1 MGGDMIERGKGIV
14 VVSIALALLS
24 VPRMASAESRSPS
37 EERAFELKIRGDV
50 AMESDHFSEALTDYR
65 ASYDISP
72 QPALLYN
79 MGSAEQRLG
88 QNTEA
93 LRHLEQFARTAPPD
107 LKMKVPHLDWLL
119 DEVRSHVALLTVR
132 TNVPNARVSLRGK
145 YLGASPMK
153 SAVATSG
160 GRAEIEIA
168 ADGYLTYQREVTL
181 EEGRSTV
188 VDVSLLEKN
197 ASSYTGAK
205 YLSPKESPVPAE
217 APSSAI
223 TSKWW
228 FWTGVGVVVVGGVV
242 ITAALMTEK
251 SAPHGDLGP
260 GQATA
265 PLLRF

>member
-1 MGGDMIERGKGIV
+1 MIERWKRIV
-14 VVSIALALLS
+14 AFAVALAFLAM
-24 VPRMASAESRSPS
+24 PGSAFAGSSNDD
-37 EERAFELKIRGDV
+37 RALELKARGDV
-50 AMESDHFSEALTDYR
+50 AMESDHFSDALNDYR
-65 ASYDISP
+65 ASYDLSP

-93 LRHLEQFARTAPPD
+93 LRHLEQFSRTAPPD
-107 LKMKVPHLDWLL
+107 LKMKVPHLDSLL

-132 TNVPNARVSLRGK
+132 TNVPNARVTLRGK

-168 ADGYLTYQREVTL
+168 ADGYVTYQREVTL

-188 VDVSLLEKN
+188 VDVSLLEKG
-197 ASSYTGAK
+197 ASSYTMARFSDAK
-205 YLSPKESPVPAE
+205 YADTKSSSDSS
-217 APSSAI
+217 SSAI
-223 TSKWW
+223 TKKWW

-242 ITAALMTEK
+242 ITAALLTEK
-251 SAPHGDLGP
+251 SAPRGDIGP

>member
-1 MGGDMIERGKGIV
+1 MMIELGKRIV
-14 VVSIALALLS
+14 AVSVAVALL
-24 VPRMASAESRSPS
+24 ASPGSAFAGGNDD
-37 EERAFELKIRGDV
+37 RALELKTRGDV
-50 AMESDHFSEALTDYR
+50 AMESDHFSEALGDYR
-65 ASYDISP
+65 ASYDLSP

-88 QNTEA
+88 QNTDA
-93 LRHLEQFARTAPPD
+93 LRHLEQFSRTAPPD
-107 LKMKVPHLDWLL
+107 LKIKVPHLDSLL
-119 DEVRSHVALLTVR
+119 EEVRSHVALLTVR

-160 GRAEIEIA
+160 GRAEIAIE
-168 ADGYLTYQREVTL
+168 ADGYVPYQREVTL

-188 VDVSLLEKN
+188 VDVSLLEKG
-197 ASSYTGAK
+197 ASSYTNLKYSDAK
-205 YLSPKESPVPAE
+205 ASPAHAE
-217 APSSAI
+217 TSSNAV
-223 TSKWW
+223 TTKWW

-242 ITAALMTEK
+242 LTAALLTEK

>member
-1 MGGDMIERGKGIV
+1 MIIERGKRIV
-14 VVSIALALLS
+14 AVSIALALLA
-24 VPRMASAESRSPS
+24 ASGSAFAGASDD
-37 EERAFELKIRGDV
+37 RALELKTRGDV
-50 AMESDHFSEALTDYR
+50 AMESDHFSEALSDYR
-65 ASYDISP
+65 ASYELSP

-93 LRHLEQFARTAPPD
+93 LRHLEQFSRTAPPD
-107 LKMKVPHLDWLL
+107 LKMKVPHLDSLL
-119 DEVRSHVALLTVR
+119 EEVRSHVALLTVR

-160 GRAEIEIA
+160 GRAEIAIE
-168 ADGYLTYQREVTL
+168 ADGYVTYQREVTL

-188 VDVSLLEKN
+188 VDVSLLEKG
-197 ASSYTGAK
+197 ASSYTDMKYSDPKYSDTRGA
-205 YLSPKESPVPAE
+205 PAHAE
-217 APSSAI
+217 TSSNAI
-223 TSKWW
+223 TTKWW

-242 ITAALMTEK
+242 LTAALMTEK